1 MTDHKALENVLLGV
15 AYLHPMKIL
24 HVIKNF
30 RSNHIPTTYLLQE
43 GGRVSICWLR
53 MTHPKLRPSH
63 DDL

>member
-30 RSNHIPTTYLLQE
+30 GSNHIPTPGRRTRFYLLAQYDPTE
-43 GGRVSICWLR
+43 TLPI
-53 MTHPKLRPSH
+53 P
-63 DDL
+63 

>member
-30 RSNHIPTTYLLQE
+30 RSNDMPTPARRTRFYLLAV
-43 GGRVSICWLR
+43 GPTRNFV
-53 MTHPKLRPSH
+53 HPMMIY
-63 DDL
+63 DVV